1 MNPMISRFLPAFFAF
16 LLIALPA
23 AAKNPPPVS
32 FPTGSLTIE
41 QKDGDRLT
49 FTVEIATTAEQQM
62 RGLMFRETMAANAGM
77 LFLYP
82 QERIIT
88 MWMKNTILPLDMV
101 FADRQG
107 VVVSVHAG
115 AVPFSE
121 DVISSRVPAL
131 AVLEINAG
139 QAAKLG
145 IREGDRL
152 VHPGFTKP

>member
-1 MNPMISRFLPAFFAF
+1 MPSRLILAFAF
-16 LLIALPA
+16 CVFAVLPV
-23 AAKNPPPVS
+23 AAKEKPID

-41 QKDGDRLT
+41 QKDGDKLV
-49 FTVEIATTAEQQM
+49 FNIELATTNEQQM

-88 MWMKNTILPLDMV
+88 MWMKNTILPLDMI

-107 VVVSVHAG
+107 VVVSVHAN
-115 AVPFSE
+115 AVPYSE
-121 DVISSRVPAL
+121 DVISSRAPAL
-131 AVLEINAG
+131 AVLEVNAG
-139 QAAKLG
+139 TAAKLG

-152 VHPGFTKP
+152 VHPGFKSR